1 MTDLSKDQI
10 DRYAR
15 EATDREM
22 ERRLR
27 RLHRQDRRA
36 DERETGAPKGIYFPP
51 HVERRRRLFYAEL
64 AQAGV
69 ISGWGMATGNHTPP
83 AGEPGRDGQLLDMS
97 HYVPTPADPE
107 RPAGPRAWARLDTS
121 HPIDAMYRRGSLA
134 KDQATAYG
142 RYRAA
147 QVWERYFNR
156 ANGIGG
162 GPGFMS
168 ESVDGSGDPQ
178 AAMHARMEATME
190 RLNVMDAPGMT
201 ERRFKDL
208 DSVIGYG
215 KTPTQ
220 VANGTGRTANAVKKS
235 VLAGLDA
242 VAGFARWDRLMQGVQ
257 IVAAYEQRDERRRK
271 FRDAS

>member
-1 MTDLSKDQI
+1 MTEISKDDL

-27 RLHRQDRRA
+27 RLHRQDRPA
-36 DERETGAPKGIYFPP
+36 DERDTGTPKGIYFPP
-51 HVERRRRLFYAEL
+51 HIERRRRLFYAEL

-69 ISGWGMATGNHTPP
+69 ISGWGVATGSHAPP
-83 AGEPGRDGQLLDMS
+83 DMAPGRDGQLLDMS
-97 HYVPTPADPE
+97 HFVPTPADPE
-107 RPAGPRAWARLDTS
+107 RPNGPRVWARLDTR
-121 HPIDAMYRRGSLA
+121 HPIDSMYRRGSLA
-134 KDQATAYG
+134 PDKDVAIC

-201 ERRFKDL
+201 ERRFRDL
-208 DSVIGYG
+208 DSVVGYG

-235 VLAGLDA
+235 IFAGLDA

-257 IVAAYEQRDERRRK
+257 IVAAYKHRDERRKNFRK
-271 FRDAS
+271 TG